1 MRTAT
6 VELYQFNELS
16 DEAKERA
23 REWWRENLDY
33 PWWSDAEASIRAF
46 CDHFGVRVKD
56 YSIGAY
62 SPSHLD
68 TDAENGHF
76 RGIKLKAINREA
88 MPTGYCLDCALWQT
102 FYDEFKRTGS
112 ALYAFNEAIDAAVK
126 EVREDM
132 EYQYSDESVDEM
144 LTINEYEFTENGKI
158 Y

>member
-23 REWWRENLDY
+23 REWWRDGLDY
-33 PWWSDAEASIRAF
+33 PWWSDAKASIMQF
-46 CDHFGVRVKD
+46 CDHFGVMVQGW
-56 YSIGAY
+56 SIGAY
-62 SPSHLD
+62 EPAWIE
-68 TDAENGHF
+68 TNAANENF

-126 EVREDM
+126 GVREDM